1 MRWPREK
8 NYLDLHYFLIGDGVS
23 FCKINCFI
31 SGRIYFFNIILFY
44 MSIVM
49 FEKKITCLST
59 KSNVDGLNVKHCD
72 IQYTK
77 CHFWKVDLLEN
88 KEI

>member
-1 MRWPREK
+1 
-8 NYLDLHYFLIGDGVS
+8 
-23 FCKINCFI
+23 
-31 SGRIYFFNIILFY
+31 
-44 MSIVM
+44 M
-49 FEKKITCLST
+49 FEKKIACLST
-59 KSNVDGLNVKHCD
+59 KSNVDGLNAKHCD